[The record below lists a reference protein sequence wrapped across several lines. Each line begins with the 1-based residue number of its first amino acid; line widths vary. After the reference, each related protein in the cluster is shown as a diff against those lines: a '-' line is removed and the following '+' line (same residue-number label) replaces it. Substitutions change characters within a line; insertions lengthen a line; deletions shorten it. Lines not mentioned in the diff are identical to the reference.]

1 MGWLTFL
8 VVRPSR
14 GGVNESTGDSR
25 DEESVGNSELDGVV
39 QRSLGLSQHGIE
51 LGSLGHSSGESIKD
65 ETSSQPNGLHL
76 IHTEADSP
84 VLALLIVGQLVL
96 DHVDHDL
103 IADEVSSVHDLL
115 GLFTEV
121 SLSLNLGS
129 KHVSSSQVAYTV
141 FARNVG
147 CLCSLPYIISR

>member
-1 MGWLTFL
+1 
-8 VVRPSR
+8 VD
-14 GGVNESTGDSR
+14 ESTSDSR
-25 DEESVGNSELDGVV
+25 NEESVGNSELDGVV

-65 ETSSQPNGLHL
+65 ETTSQPNSLHSIL
-76 IHTEADSP
+76 IGADSP
-84 VLALLIVGQLVL
+84 VLALLVVGQLIL

-121 SLSLNLGS
+121 SLSLDLGS
-129 KHVSSSQVAYTV
+129 KHVSSSQVADTV

-147 CLCSLPYIISR
+147 CLCSLSCIISR